1 MTCLRYLA
9 RQGISIKSTHGEDNL
24 IHVLK
29 LMGTKDPTMTNRL
42 QQPSQNFTYH
52 DVYNKLLDIMA
63 KKVHSKKLET
73 IRKYHFYRI

>member
-1 MTCLRYLA
+1 M
-9 RQGISIKSTHGEDNL
+9 
-24 IHVLK
+24 K

-42 QQPSQNFTYH
+42 QQASQNFTYH